1 MGKVS
6 AAGWQQ
12 IQDIHTEYG
21 SLRFVITSLLMRMQT
36 AMPVRVLAVSNNGEV
51 AAAGTVDVLPLVQT
65 AQADGTSQPH
75 HPIYGVPYMR
85 VQGGANAIIMDPQV
99 GDIGIAVFCSRD
111 ISGVKADPSS
121 PHGEPPSSARAYD
134 WSDAI
139 YLGAVMWGVPENY
152 VRFPSDGS
160 IELVSPVKVRLSAPE
175 IELDGPVTATSTVN
189 AATDVVGGGISL
201 KTHVHSGVTTGSG
214 SSGPPV

>member
-1 MGKVS
+1 MS

-12 IQDIHTEYG
+12 IQDLHTEYG
-21 SLRFVITSLLMRMQT
+21 ALRFVITSLLMRMQT

-75 HPIYGVPYMR
+75 KPIYGVPYMR
-85 VQGGANAIIMDPQV
+85 VQGGTNAVILDPKV

-111 ISGVKADPSS
+111 ISGVKSDPSS
-121 PHGEPPSSARAYD
+121 EHGEPPSSARAYD

-160 IELVSPVKVRLSAPE
+160 IELVSPVKVRLSAPA
-175 IELDGPVTATSTVN
+175 IELDGPVTATSTII
-189 AATDVVGGGISL
+189 ATGDVTGQGTSL
-201 KTHVHSGVTTGSG
+201 HTHRHGGVTTGG
-214 SSGPPV
+214 GQTGTPV